1 MKIQNN
7 SARAIPFNITDR
19 SVEVKTTSL
28 GAPPDTL
35 PAMST
40 MTFPFHPDEKLVF
53 NQEGGFAIQKDEGD

>member
-1 MKIQNN
+1 MKIQNDGT
-7 SARAIPFNITDR
+7 RAIPFNITDR

-40 MTFPFHPDEKLVF
+40 MTFPLQEGEKLVF
-53 NQEGGFAIQKDEGD
+53 DQDGGFTIKKDED

>member
-7 SARAIPFNITDR
+7 GTRAIPFNITDR

-28 GAPPDTL
+28 GAPPDTV

-40 MTFPFHPDEKLVF
+40 ITFPMQEGEKLVF
-53 NQEGGFAIQKDEGD
+53 DQDGGFTVQKDED

>member
-7 SARAIPFNITDR
+7 GTRAIPFNITDR

-40 MTFPFHPDEKLVF
+40 MTFPMQEWEKLVF
-53 NQEGGFAIQKDEGD
+53 DQDGGFAIKKDED

>member
-7 SARAIPFNITDR
+7 STRTIPFNITDR

-28 GAPPDTL
+28 GASPDTL

-40 MTFPFHPDEKLVF
+40 ITFPLHEGEKLVF
-53 NQEGGFAIQKDEGD
+53 DQDGGFAIKKDED